1 MSLQRAEEYL
11 KKKGY
16 ADRIIIPEQSSA
28 TVEEAA
34 AALGCE
40 PGMIAKTLSFLQ
52 GEQPVLILAEGTA
65 RIDNSKYKARFGCKA
80 KMIPADKVPQAFI
93 SKKLRLTRAGGDGL
107 TIIYDP
113 KSKDPAN
120 VAVESSRFLFRGLVI
135 IANLSLYRLREMTQ
149 REIDSSVV
157 WLMNHAV

>member
-1 MSLQRAEEYL
+1 MNNS
-11 KKKGY
+11 KKKAAVRAGTPT
-16 ADRIIIPEQSSA
+16 AATSRKTFSINRI
-28 TVEEAA
+28 
-34 AALGCE
+34 
-40 PGMIAKTLSFLQ
+40 LQ
-52 GEQPVLILAEGTA
+52 NGGNVKVLIKKPGDIPRL
-65 RIDNSKYKARFGCKA
+65 
-80 KMIPADKVPQAFI
+80 IPAEKIPQAFV
-93 SKKLRLTRAGGDGL
+93 SKKLRLTRGDGDGL

>member
-1 MSLQRAEEYL
+1 MNNS
-11 KKKGY
+11 KKKAAVRAGTPT
-16 ADRIIIPEQSSA
+16 AATSRKTFSINRI
-28 TVEEAA
+28 
-34 AALGCE
+34 
-40 PGMIAKTLSFLQ
+40 LQ
-52 GEQPVLILAEGTA
+52 NGRDVKVLIKKPGDIPRL
-65 RIDNSKYKARFGCKA
+65 
-80 KMIPADKVPQAFI
+80 IPAEKIPQAFV
-93 SKKLRLTRAGGDGL
+93 SKKLRLTRGDGDGL

>member
-1 MSLQRAEEYL
+1 MNNS
-11 KKKGY
+11 KKKAAVRAGTPT
-16 ADRIIIPEQSSA
+16 AATSRKTFSINRI
-28 TVEEAA
+28 
-34 AALGCE
+34 
-40 PGMIAKTLSFLQ
+40 LQ
-52 GEQPVLILAEGTA
+52 NGRDVKVLIKKPGDIPRL
-65 RIDNSKYKARFGCKA
+65 
-80 KMIPADKVPQAFI
+80 IPAEKIPQAFV
-93 SKKLRLTRAGGDGL
+93 SKKLRLTRGDGDGL

-135 IANLSLYRLREMTQ
+135 IASLNLYRLREMTQ